1 MSSDVLWEEESPMSS
16 CCVEN
21 EQRNPPKCC
30 TITQIPVKYL
40 EKYRRFLQRNRFVLS
55 LIEDGLGRLV
65 LYAPSRFIY
74 QSEEDFYDDNSK
86 VLPETLYAFINIW
99 SLLNDAIY
107 HGFGRGNGL
116 TVGSL
121 DRPVDGFC
129 HKKIETRA
137 KVIMLLRTILSMIE
151 CMAPSLEVSAYS
163 RHGRRRSNSQSLG
176 TSQAHHRH
184 LNALTMSS
192 KIEKI
197 KFICRMALF
206 ALNYSEQIKS
216 FTLQKDNAMNVLSN
230 MGVLQEG
237 GLLEPNE
244 HLTFSRDENERV
256 KKLLYVGKR
265 TGRQIRYN
273 VNQVQNVMPLTAAA
287 TPTTK
292 IGMLILGELMHVYRP
307 LYYVQSS
314 LRNESVG
321 GNKGRHGMV
330 KSWIVSLVMDLLSQ
344 RLIIAGKTVRKGGS
358 ECVVDISSESTKEEM
373 YRRKMRLAMY
383 LLRSPVWNMATYPIA
398 EKISRVIAHVPL
410 VGKPLVHYLMD
421 VLNYWQRWHFMQE
434 G

>member
-1 MSSDVLWEEESPMSS
+1 
-16 CCVEN
+16 
-21 EQRNPPKCC
+21 
-30 TITQIPVKYL
+30 
-40 EKYRRFLQRNRFVLS
+40 
-55 LIEDGLGRLV
+55 
-65 LYAPSRFIY
+65 
-74 QSEEDFYDDNSK
+74 
-86 VLPETLYAFINIW
+86 
-99 SLLNDAIY
+99 
-107 HGFGRGNGL
+107 
-116 TVGSL
+116 
-121 DRPVDGFC
+121 
-129 HKKIETRA
+129 
-137 KVIMLLRTILSMIE
+137 
-151 CMAPSLEVSAYS
+151 
-163 RHGRRRSNSQSLG
+163 
-176 TSQAHHRH
+176 
-184 LNALTMSS
+184 
-192 KIEKI
+192 
-197 KFICRMALF
+197 
-206 ALNYSEQIKS
+206 
-216 FTLQKDNAMNVLSN
+216 MNVLSN